1 MESESNT
8 SSGDSDD
15 SDNNYTL
22 LLTSSNYDDLEESI
36 FILLTDII
44 TENPLLYSKND
55 FHDIIKDDIMNY
67 FIQNFIDGTII
78 KNIYDFN
85 KMQHIITNIVSSF
98 FMNNPITF
106 PLRSQYETNVL
117 SNMETS

>member
-8 SSGDSDD
+8 STGDSDD

-22 LLTSSNYDDLEESI
+22 LLTSANYDDLEESI

-98 FMNNPITF
+98 FHI
-106 PLRSQYETNVL
+106 L
-117 SNMETS
+117 SYFFVIVTQIFY